1 MTAKRLR
8 RELTGCNG
16 KFRFSPA
23 TADNF
28 YETHLPAGAGMCF
41 IEFMAGTNGAQ
52 APKSSA
58 TIFVVDDEPMLL
70 EMAVMILEPLNYRIR
85 TFRDPQ
91 TALAEY
97 SAANPRPALIVTD
110 YAMHTMSGMDL
121 IRECRRIHPQQK
133 IILLSGTVD
142 ESIYANAPV
151 KPDRFLAK
159 PYQVSDFVKLVQ
171 SLTTG

>member
-1 MTAKRLR
+1 
-8 RELTGCNG
+8 
-16 KFRFSPA
+16 
-23 TADNF
+23 
-28 YETHLPAGAGMCF
+28 
-41 IEFMAGTNGAQ
+41 MAGTNGNPSNN
-52 APKSSA
+52 APV

-70 EMAVMILEPLNYRIR
+70 EMAVMILEPLHYEVR

-91 TALAEY
+91 TAIAEF

-110 YAMHTMSGMDL
+110 YAMHSMNGMDL

-142 ESIYANAPV
+142 ESVYTKAEV

-159 PYQVSDFVKLVQ
+159 PYQVSDFVTLVQ
-171 SLTTG
+171 SLATG

>member
-1 MTAKRLR
+1 MGIFQQGA
-8 RELTGCNG
+8 TGRNAN
-16 KFRFSPA
+16 KFR
-23 TADNF
+23 
-28 YETHLPAGAGMCF
+28 ETRLPAGGEMCF
-41 IEFMAGTNGAQ
+41 IQFMAGMNGAQ
-52 APKSSA
+52 SA

-70 EMAVMILEPLNYRIR
+70 EMAVMILEPLHFHVR

-91 TALAEY
+91 TALSEY
-97 SAANPRPALIVTD
+97 STTKPRPALVVTD

-142 ESIYANAPV
+142 ESIYANAAV

-159 PYQVSDFVKLVQ
+159 PYQVSDFVNLVQ
-171 SLTTG
+171 SLATG

>member
-1 MTAKRLR
+1 M
-8 RELTGCNG
+8 
-16 KFRFSPA
+16 
-23 TADNF
+23 
-28 YETHLPAGAGMCF
+28 
-41 IEFMAGTNGAQ
+41 NGAQ
-52 APKSSA
+52 APNTA
-58 TIFVVDDEPMLL
+58 ITIFVVDDEPMLL
-70 EMAVMILEPLNYRIR
+70 EMAVMILEPLNFRVR

-91 TALAEY
+91 MALSEY
-97 SAANPRPALIVTD
+97 SAAKPRPALVVTD

-159 PYQVSDFVKLVQ
+159 PYQVSDFVNLIK